1 MNLKKTNSTNRYFN
15 PVRHIGVWAHLD
27 LAGGIIY
34 LKCFCLNHKHFAQ
47 KDCVGLCYEARGR
60 LVDRMLTPQ
69 VQLLQLSK
77 DYKEGNTCCGHFAL
91 SLCIND
97 FEGNRLHNHAL
108 M

>member
-47 KDCVGLCYEARGR
+47 KDCVRLCYEARGR
-60 LVDRMLTPQ
+60 LVDCMFDSSGAIIAAKQGL
-69 VQLLQLSK
+69 
-77 DYKEGNTCCGHFAL
+77 
-91 SLCIND
+91 
-97 FEGNRLHNHAL
+97 
-108 M
+108 